1 VSLRRDAVSFLHIG
15 DQAAHLDHIAR
26 ELMTDDKRRLASSL
40 RPRVPVVDVYIG
52 AADSR
57 APDTNEN
64 FVLTDPGL
72 RDILEFETW

>member
-1 VSLRRDAVSFLHIG
+1 
-15 DQAAHLDHIAR
+15 
-26 ELMTDDKRRLASSL
+26 
-40 RPRVPVVDVYIG
+40 VYIG

-72 RDILEFETW
+72 RDILEFETG